1 MIGLFKKK
9 IFNKKTLFT
18 RKIVI
23 IYLFLSVVFFMPIF
37 NKSHFISGATKTEAY
52 DAITTAFTKIEE
64 ASREGINIT
73 QQITKLNIAIQDYNN
88 GLFDDAYDKA
98 QEVIEETTELITD
111 LKTGRLFPYILIPF
125 NIILVAAIV
134 VFFGRNIKDWYKNRR
149 DDEFKDLE
157 IVYVEDE

>member
-9 IFNKKTLFT
+9 IFNKKTLFS

-23 IYLFLSVVFFMPIF
+23 ICLFLSVVFFIPVF
-37 NKSHFISGATKTEAY
+37 NKSNFISGATKTEAY

-64 ASREGINIT
+64 ASREGIIIT
-73 QQITKLNIAIQDYNN
+73 QQITKINTAIQDYNN
-88 GLFDDAYDKA
+88 GLYDDAYEKA

-125 NIILVAAIV
+125 NIILVAAII
-134 VFFGRNIKDWYKNRR
+134 VFFGRNIRDWYKNRR

-157 IVYVEDE
+157 IVYIEDE